1 MALGL
6 YLFRHGTQ
14 IAVINPYSTLGAY
27 LVNLLIVYCVFK
39 LYIAIK
45 HPNKKPEEETNNE

>member
-1 MALGL
+1 VALGL